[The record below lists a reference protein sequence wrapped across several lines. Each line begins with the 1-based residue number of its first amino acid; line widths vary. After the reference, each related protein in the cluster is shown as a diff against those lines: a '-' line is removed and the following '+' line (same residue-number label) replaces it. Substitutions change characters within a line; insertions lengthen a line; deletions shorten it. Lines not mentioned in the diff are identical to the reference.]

1 MAPLIRFSRN
11 TLHNTVS
18 LSIALQVLAAL
29 KARLLDFDDR
39 VRAAAVEAACKAAK
53 ASSQVCLHE
62 S

>member
-1 MAPLIRFSRN
+1 MS
-11 TLHNTVS
+11 VS
-18 LSIALQVLAAL
+18 LSIALQVLAAM

-53 ASSQVCLHE
+53 ASPQVCFQE